1 MNNEPKSGTSDPAVE
16 SEPRSLLQTVVLTV
30 VLTLGV
36 SGLLALFVWLRH
48 STQEAVR
55 KTGSGAGSSASTSL
69 PEKWRHGAMTPP
81 AGGKA
86 AEGKA
91 IVKGGWGSA
100 PGQFGRRSDPETAQ
114 EGPMSL
120 AVAKD
125 GQLYVLDQ
133 INGRVQRFRRDGTPA
148 GEIKIGS
155 DTVQDMAVD
164 KKGNVIALDRL
175 ADRDVSLFGPDGQPK
190 TRLPVVGGPIT
201 EGGGVTGLYTDDS
214 GIWLGREHAEIVRVA
229 DADGNADP
237 KRPTEPG
244 PPTRDGRFFLWA
256 RLADPQ
262 SVLLRIYD
270 HDAQVVWSRTIGFGR
285 PLLHLITVDSDLRG
299 HVYAA
304 GLAQDA
310 TIVLRLAENNGADAG
325 SLLLPADPGIIESFR
340 GLTVGDDGTIYQML
354 ASDSGVTITAYTFP

>member
-1 MNNEPKSGTSDPAVE
+1 
-16 SEPRSLLQTVVLTV
+16 
-30 VLTLGV
+30 
-36 SGLLALFVWLRH
+36 
-48 STQEAVR
+48 
-55 KTGSGAGSSASTSL
+55 
-69 PEKWRHGAMTPP
+69 
-81 AGGKA
+81 
-86 AEGKA
+86 
-91 IVKGGWGSA
+91 
-100 PGQFGRRSDPETAQ
+100 
-114 EGPMSL
+114 MSL
-120 AVAKD
+120 SVAKD

-148 GEIKIGS
+148 GEIKVGS

-164 KKGNVIALDRL
+164 SKGNVIALDRL
-175 ADRDVSLFGPDGQPK
+175 ADRDLSIFGPDGQAK

-229 DADGNADP
+229 DADGNADS

-256 RLADPQ
+256 RLADQQ

-270 HDAQVVWSRTIGFGR
+270 HDAQIVWSRAINFGR

-310 TIVLRLAENNGADAG
+310 TIVLRLLENNGADAG
-325 SLLLPADPGIIESFR
+325 SLLLPADPGIIENFR

-354 ASDSGVTITAYTFP
+354 ASDSGVTVTAYSF